1 MIKMAMMAVEVKRS
15 NQIVLVQFV
24 VILIF
29 YIYLIK
35 SFIAEQTAIRKH

>member
-1 MIKMAMMAVEVKRS
+1 MIKMAMMAVEVKQS

-35 SFIAEQTAIRKH
+35 SFIAEQNAIRKH